1 MKPTAALP
9 GLLTGPLIAAA
20 LIGGLCFSSL
30 FAGTC
35 RLQPPQI
42 PVRWKG

>member
-9 GLLTGPLIAAA
+9 GLLTGPPIAAA
-20 LIGGLCFSSL
+20 LIGALGFSSL

-35 RLQPPQI
+35 RLQLPQI